1 MTKKTATSWKP
12 GQSGNPKGKPKGT
25 RNRATLLAIAAMEGD
40 LDEIVR
46 SVIEAAKKGDMTA
59 AKLVIDKLVP
69 AAKDRPVSLKLP
81 QALDIP
87 SCLKAQAAVVDAVT
101 SGDLLLGEGQA
112 LSALIENQRRALETL
127 ELEQRL
133 RAIEEKLGVN
143 S

>member
-69 AAKDRPVSLKLP
+69 AAKDRPVSLRLP

-87 SCLKAQAAVVDAVT
+87 SCLKAQAAVVDAVS

-143 S
+143 P